1 MTSGGYEADM
11 VQNSPFGAGCTPEG
25 KAAAM
30 AAIAAL
36 KAKKPIYTA
45 GLKDNKG
52 KVVMDKTYDNLDP
65 YLDQMNYLLEG
76 VVGSIT

>member
-1 MTSGGYEADM
+1 MIIMDQMKKGHISG
-11 VQNSPFGAGCTPEG
+11 
-25 KAAAM
+25 
-30 AAIAAL
+30 L
-36 KAKKPIYTA
+36 
-45 GLKDNKG
+45 NKG